1 MENQDAEAL
10 KELQPAGIKAG
21 CAKTSNIH
29 SIKWYDLIALHN
41 KIHVVWNRCFN
52 KKNYISASFSN

>member
-29 SIKWYDLIALHN
+29 SIK
-41 KIHVVWNRCFN
+41 
-52 KKNYISASFSN
+52 